1 MLDAI
6 QRAAE
11 PVGVSEIANRIGVHP
26 NTVRFH
32 LEALVDDGIVERVPD
47 TPSGPGRPRA
57 GYRAR
62 PGLARGGARRYRVL
76 AEILLSHLSATSDDP
91 AAAATAAG
99 RTWGGHLVPRPAP
112 SRKVT
117 RDDAVNR
124 LTAMLGD
131 LDFAPE
137 PVAGEHGPPDRIR
150 LRHCPFLELAEPHR
164 DLVCPLHLGL
174 MQGALTE
181 LRAPVTVTALTPFA
195 ETTACLAHLTPGPEH
210 GATAAPRS
218 AASRSAA
225 PQLGRG
231 HARSPR

>member
-1 MLDAI
+1 MSERRQQVLDAI

-32 LEALVDDGIVERVPD
+32 LETLVGDGIVERVPD
-47 TPSGPGRPRA
+47 MPSGPGRPRA

-62 PGLARGGARRYRVL
+62 AGLARGGARRYRAL

-99 RTWGGHLVPRPAP
+99 LAWGAHLVPRPGP
-112 SRKVT
+112 FQKVT
-117 RDDAVNR
+117 RDDAVHR
-124 LTAMLGD
+124 LTAMLAD

-137 PVAGEHGPPDRIR
+137 PVAGDHGPPDRIR

-181 LRAPVTVTALTPFA
+181 LRAPVAVTALTPFA
-195 ETTACLAHLTPGPEH
+195 EATACLAHLTP
-210 GATAAPRS
+210 
-218 AASRSAA
+218 
-225 PQLGRG
+225 
-231 HARSPR
+231 SPDYDR

>member
-1 MLDAI
+1 MSERRQQLLDAI

-11 PVGVSEIANRIGVHP
+11 PVSVSELADRVGVHP

-32 LEALVDDGIVERVPD
+32 LEALVGDGMVERVPD

-76 AEILLSHLSATSDDP
+76 AEILLSHLSTTSDDP

-99 RTWGGHLVPRPAP
+99 RTWGAHLVPRPAP
-112 SRKVT
+112 SRGVT

-124 LTAMLGD
+124 LTTMLRD

-137 PVAGEHGPPDRIR
+137 PVAGEGGPPDRIR
-150 LRHCPFLELAEPHR
+150 LRHCPFLELAEPHL
-164 DLVCPLHLGL
+164 DLVCPVHLGL

-195 ETTACLAHLTPGPEH
+195 ETTACLAHLTP
-210 GATAAPRS
+210 
-218 AASRSAA
+218 ASTSDHVERPS
-225 PQLGRG
+225 
-231 HARSPR
+231 

>member
-1 MLDAI
+1 MSERRQQVLDEI

-32 LEALVDDGIVERVPD
+32 IEALVNDGIIERVPD
-47 TPSGPGRPRA
+47 TPSGPGRPRV

-76 AEILLSHLSATSDDP
+76 AEILLSHLSASDDP
-91 AAAATAAG
+91 AAAATTAG
-99 RTWGGHLVPRPAP
+99 LAWGAHLVPRPGPFHETRDITPADA
-112 SRKVT
+112 VT
-117 RDDAVNR
+117 R
-124 LTAMLGD
+124 LIAMLDD

-137 PVAGEHGPPDRIR
+137 TVAGDHGPLDRIR

-195 ETTACLAHLTPGPEH
+195 EPTACLAHL
-210 GATAAPRS
+210 AP
-218 AASRSAA
+218 
-225 PQLGRG
+225 
-231 HARSPR
+231 SPDLDQ